1 MARTLNTTV
10 MVDGVIYDAG
20 TPESDIKG
28 EITAQGVWD
37 GEADAKEETGG
48 AGYSDQGVDDL
59 TKLAAERKLEVEGTG
74 KDGNVLKDDLVKA
87 LEADDVANA

>member
-28 EITAQGVWD
+28 TITAPGVWD
-37 GEADAKEETGG
+37 GEADAEQTAPTGY
-48 AGYSDQGVDDL
+48 ADQGVDDL
-59 TKLAAERKLEVEGTG
+59 KAEAEKRQLDVEGTG
-74 KDGNVLKDDLVKA
+74 ANGNVLKDDLVKA
-87 LEADDVANA
+87 LEADDVAKA

>member
-37 GEADAKEETGG
+37 GEADAKEETGS
-48 AGYSDQGVDDL
+48 AGYSSKGADEL
-59 TKLAAERKLEVEGTG
+59 KAEAEKRGLEVEGTG
-74 KDGNVLKDDLVKA
+74 ANGNVLKDDLVKA